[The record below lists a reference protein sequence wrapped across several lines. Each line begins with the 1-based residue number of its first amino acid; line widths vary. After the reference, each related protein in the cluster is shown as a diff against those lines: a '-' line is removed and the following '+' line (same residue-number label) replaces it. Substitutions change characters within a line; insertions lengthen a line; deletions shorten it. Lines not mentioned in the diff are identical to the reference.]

1 MYSHWILSVMW
12 LGLRY
17 FASTIPFIGPRFGF
31 VQFLLASRGALY
43 PEGPLSKTGQTVV
56 KMKLKWSQSADMS
69 ALYPHF
75 NLSLT
80 LAAVYSVFALC
91 TTPIRSLASLYPG
104 LSTLY
109 HHFIHSYGLSP
120 MYECDDCD
128 PLTEWRMK
136 LRCVRVNWLIAQ
148 RLTLLP
154 LFAGLQMVTQ
164 SDS

>member
-1 MYSHWILSVMW
+1 
-12 LGLRY
+12 
-17 FASTIPFIGPRFGF
+17 
-31 VQFLLASRGALY
+31 
-43 PEGPLSKTGQTVV
+43 
-56 KMKLKWSQSADMS
+56 
-69 ALYPHF
+69 
-75 NLSLT
+75 
-80 LAAVYSVFALC
+80 
-91 TTPIRSLASLYPG
+91 
-104 LSTLY
+104 
-109 HHFIHSYGLSP
+109 